1 MRFIVENKVY
11 DTDRATLISKGVRS
25 VTKISALF
33 GFSYQDEIKTT
44 LYRSVKGTYF
54 FVDKADYDQSVI
66 SITGEG
72 VAKSFLIK
80 NNYDKYVELFGELEE
95 G

>member
-11 DTDRATLISKGVRS
+11 DTDRATLISKGVRT
-25 VTKISALF
+25 VTTISTLF
-33 GFSYQDEIKTT
+33 GFSYPGEIKTT
-44 LYRSVKGTYF
+44 LYRSVKGAYF
-54 FVDKADYDQSVI
+54 FVDKADYDRSVMRLT
-66 SITGEG
+66 SEAE
-72 VAKSFLIK
+72 AKSFLIK